1 MRRAGSRVPAT
12 AGGLAL
18 LLLTTLLGAV
28 ARRRSAGASV
38 QYVHQPLADTDH
50 RSHQPAGAVP
60 GPAPADPS
68 RAPGWWGVP
77 AAAAGAALLFVAGV
91 IGAVSMRGPGGG
103 VGDLAGDGGPN
114 AAASLP
120 ALPAPPRVPP
130 PAPEA
135 AAPVWVEIPVIAV
148 GADID
153 PLGLRPNGELDVP
166 TRFERVG
173 WWAGGVAPGDRGPAV
188 LAGHVDSRR
197 APAVFFRLRELNA
210 GDEVRVRGADG
221 TTVLYT
227 VERSGNYAK
236 TDFPTAEVYG
246 PTERPTLRLV
256 TCSGRFDRSRR
267 SYEENLV
274 VYATA
279 KV

>member
-1 MRRAGSRVPAT
+1 
-12 AGGLAL
+12 
-18 LLLTTLLGAV
+18 
-28 ARRRSAGASV
+28 
-38 QYVHQPLADTDH
+38 
-50 RSHQPAGAVP
+50 
-60 GPAPADPS
+60 
-68 RAPGWWGVP
+68 
-77 AAAAGAALLFVAGV
+77 
-91 IGAVSMRGPGGG
+91 MRGPGGG
-103 VGDLAGDGGPN
+103 VGDLAAGDEGPN
-114 AAASLP
+114 GAASLP
-120 ALPAPPRVPP
+120 ALPAPLRVPP

-135 AAPVWVEIPVIAV
+135 APPVWVEIPAIAV

-166 TRFERVG
+166 TQFERVG
-173 WWAGGVAPGDRGPAV
+173 WWAGGVSPGDKGPAV

-221 TTVLYT
+221 RTVAYT

-267 SYEENLV
+267 SYDENLV